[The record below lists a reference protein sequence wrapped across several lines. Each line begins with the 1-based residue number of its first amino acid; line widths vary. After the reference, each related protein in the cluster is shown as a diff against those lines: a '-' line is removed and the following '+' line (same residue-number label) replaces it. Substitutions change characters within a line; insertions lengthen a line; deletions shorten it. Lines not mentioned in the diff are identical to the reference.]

1 MMYPYMTLSDGT
13 EITHS
18 EMKPD
23 GKVKVYI
30 ETPDE
35 KICFRH
41 AACWL
46 PEYKWED
53 IYAYS
58 DADLERFQEIIEST
72 AHLIMEFS
80 QEGDLIVPQIFRFDS
95 FFRHNMINIIK
106 SNFCIYNLE

>member
-1 MMYPYMTLSDGT
+1 MMYPYMTLNDNT

-18 EMKPD
+18 EMKQD
-23 GKVKVYI
+23 GRVKVYI

-35 KICFRH
+35 KVCFRH
-41 AACWL
+41 AVCWL

-58 DADLERFQEIIEST
+58 NADIERFQEIIESS

-80 QEGDLIVPQIFRFDS
+80 KGKSRGKCDENMDYKKRQMLFVP
-95 FFRHNMINIIK
+95 
-106 SNFCIYNLE
+106 

>member
-1 MMYPYMTLSDGT
+1 MMYPYMTLNDDT

-18 EMKPD
+18 EMYPD

-30 ETPDE
+30 ETTDE
-35 KICFRH
+35 KVCFRH
-41 AACWL
+41 ATCWL

-58 DADLERFQEIIEST
+58 DTDINKFQEIIETT

-80 QEGDLIVPQIFRFDS
+80 HEGGFAS
-95 FFRHNMINIIK
+95 A
-106 SNFCIYNLE
+106 SNL

>member
-1 MMYPYMTLSDGT
+1 MMYPYMTLNDDT

-18 EMKPD
+18 EMKSD

-35 KICFRH
+35 KVCFRH
-41 AACWL
+41 ATCWL

-53 IYAYS
+53 ILAFS
-58 DADLERFQEIIEST
+58 DEDIAKFQEIIESM

-80 QEGDLIVPQIFRFDS
+80 QEGGFD
-95 FFRHNMINIIK
+95 HA
-106 SNFCIYNLE
+106 SNL